1 MGRAER
7 RAQAKLNRSQDK
19 ANDAREAA
27 KFMDAMQDEMDRRL
41 LVYGKSMFDSLMTQ
55 LLYTLHEEYGFKRKR
70 LEHVLDR
77 LLFQQECI
85 NEGYVSE
92 EDMLGVL
99 RNEAKL
105 QFTLISEEEN
115 AVDELLDELK
125 NKKKKPSGGKSRRR
139 GS

>member
-70 LEHVLDR
+70 LERVMDR
-77 LLFQQECI
+77 MLFQHECI

-99 RNEAKL
+99 RNEAKM
-105 QFTLISEEEN
+105 QITLMREEN
-115 AVDELLDELK
+115 DAVDELLAELK
-125 NKKKKPSGGKSRRR
+125 QKKKPSGDKSRRR
-139 GS
+139 KQ

>member
-7 RAQAKLNRSQDK
+7 RAQAKLNRSQSNAK
-19 ANDAREAA
+19 DAREAA
-27 KFMDAMQDEMDRRL
+27 ALMDAIDEEMNRRL
-41 LVYGKSMFDSLMTQ
+41 LIYGKSMFDSLMTQ

-70 LEHVLDR
+70 LERVMDR

-99 RNEAKL
+99 RNEAKM
-105 QFTLISEEEN
+105 QITLMSEEDDV
-115 AVDELLDELK
+115 VDELLAELK
-125 NKKKKPSGGKSRRR
+125 QKKKPSGGKSKTAR
-139 GS
+139 